1 MLCLCLW
8 PVRRGRVP
16 VPRGAWVAAHRTSQ
30 KESSHAPQNGYAPI
44 RYMFSSPLESQRFPS
59 CRNGDKAGDTVRYK
73 RTETANARPAQ
84 TRTKSHSQTGRS
96 LGALRADLVGSAEVG
111 GGPKACFSQA
121 SCHFTAISCGVLQD
135 KPALL
140 AAGHATN
147 RIWRVEQPN
156 ALTSHSRR
164 SRRPEQL
171 ARTDVPTASLSAVAR
186 SLSFSAC
193 ATMFTP
199 AASVHSAELS
209 TTATAAAILPAT
221 AAAAIFTTAAATP
234 PTTITKA
241 TSSASAEATSS
252 VNACAA
258 QPAAMVEQVNARLE

>member
-1 MLCLCLW
+1 MGIK
-8 PVRRGRVP
+8 RGTQS
-16 VPRGAWVAAHRTSQ
+16 ATS
-30 KESSHAPQNGYAPI
+30 A
-44 RYMFSSPLESQRFPS
+44 
-59 CRNGDKAGDTVRYK
+59 
-73 RTETANARPAQ
+73 ETANARPAQ

-111 GGPKACFSQA
+111 GGTRGLF
-121 SCHFTAISCGVLQD
+121 FTGQLSLHSAISCVCVLQD

-140 AAGHATN
+140 AAGLATN

>member
-1 MLCLCLW
+1 MLSLHSNF
-8 PVRRGRVP
+8 RV
-16 VPRGAWVAAHRTSQ
+16 
-30 KESSHAPQNGYAPI
+30 
-44 RYMFSSPLESQRFPS
+44 
-59 CRNGDKAGDTVRYK
+59 C
-73 RTETANARPAQ
+73 
-84 TRTKSHSQTGRS
+84 
-96 LGALRADLVGSAEVG
+96 
-111 GGPKACFSQA
+111 
-121 SCHFTAISCGVLQD
+121 VLQD

-140 AAGHATN
+140 AAGRATN

>member
-1 MLCLCLW
+1 M
-8 PVRRGRVP
+8 PVL
-16 VPRGAWVAAHRTSQ
+16 HRQ
-30 KESSHAPQNGYAPI
+30 
-44 RYMFSSPLESQRFPS
+44 
-59 CRNGDKAGDTVRYK
+59 C
-73 RTETANARPAQ
+73 
-84 TRTKSHSQTGRS
+84 
-96 LGALRADLVGSAEVG
+96 
-111 GGPKACFSQA
+111 
-121 SCHFTAISCGVLQD
+121 CHFTAISCVCVLQD

-140 AAGHATN
+140 AAGLATN